1 MDYIRSYTLLRYFIY
16 HPTIIVPQKREINN
30 EKNWRSGGMETI
42 QRQSMVEIGWI
53 LVPNYS
59 GNSFLWT
66 VLLCVGLE

>member
-1 MDYIRSYTLLRYFIY
+1 MHNHLHFHIMDETLVGAVWFSILWILLPYAF
-16 HPTIIVPQKREINN
+16 
-30 EKNWRSGGMETI
+30 WRSGGMETI
-42 QRQSMVEIGWI
+42 QRQPMVEIGWI